1 MKRGVAAR
9 RDAVHVRHKMPDDSP
24 PIQPTPRR
32 RRWKRWTLLGLLVGG
47 AVLLDGPGWR
57 WIADRA
63 AMHFLPKFGLT
74 GGAKFSGRL
83 SSGDIQIDGLELK
96 GEGAIQSVDLG
107 HLRIHYQPSRVVK
120 GEVESITVTGLH
132 AKLDL
137 DRPWPEGGSKPKA
150 SSPPKPLAEIL
161 RTLREKLL
169 PIGTDISDLQ
179 VTITKSGTPF
189 FTLSSLDLQHPGGGE
204 DFRLKLGEMTFP
216 NAQKLP
222 AQETSLKW
230 GANDLSLEKLALAPG
245 LSVAGVK
252 AELLKGDDV
261 SYAAKLNV
269 NAAKFE
275 VTGTMDTAQARLV
288 EGSLVAS
295 ETAAMFGQKIPAEAV
310 LETLEL
316 KATDLKG
323 GANTLNATVTA
334 GLRGITYEDWTVDA
348 LKLTAE
354 LKGEAAKLDVDAMA
368 LGSPMKLSSRTSL
381 SRSKNFE
388 PQQTDATFSIP
399 KAAEVITALRS
410 RIKELKEPKDV
421 PDSSFNLKATVAFDK
436 GKPARVSSEIQ
447 LLPDRPAQVSPI
459 DLTAVWTPDGKV
471 EAGFAVDGARIDA
484 KAEIGEVKHY
494 SGRASFTAFTPDRLS
509 GWLEAFA
516 VSLPREMTLDGTWQ
530 GEGGFGPKDHSGKLA
545 LTKFDWKQA
554 RGGPAQVSGAI
565 DYAWP
570 KKVAI
575 DGITA
580 TQGTQKIACDALLEN
595 QLLVLK
601 NLRWNDGNDV
611 LLEGTASVPVT
622 EQLGDVKALLK
633 QTRPLAIDIE
643 SRELALSRLHPFLAE
658 TVRFPDQARGKLAL
672 HISGTPAAPQIMGE
686 LSGRDLGVQ
695 SQKDLPKADLDL
707 KFRTENEQF
716 FLEGA
721 LITPGYPA
729 ANLAAK
735 LPFKPG
741 VWAEHPELLT
751 DEKLEASVRVPNLE
765 LARFASLAPTLKTLA
780 GSLKAG
786 VTVGGTIG
794 KPEPLGV
801 IELKNGA
808 VTLNSDSIPPIEKI
822 SLKASASEKA
832 VELQSL
838 ALTMSSGTLDGR
850 GKLTLTADHK
860 PGDLD
865 FTLSGRALPL
875 KRDDSMIVR
884 SNLDLTLRGPW
895 TTATLGGKIGI
906 VDSLFYRDIELL
918 PIGVPFNQPSA
929 PQLPSVDVAKT
940 DSAASALPEP
950 FQNWV
955 LAVKVKTD
963 NPFLIRGNLATGV
976 VLLDVDL
983 GGTFGK
989 PAPRGKAILHD
1000 VSAKLPFSTLEIAD
1014 GEVVFRPEA
1023 PFDPALNIR
1032 GRSVVRPYE
1041 VNLFIYGSVSDPK
1054 VLTTSNPPLPETEIM
1069 TLIATGTTT
1078 KGIEDPQAALSR
1090 AAQLL
1095 VEELRR
1101 GRVRYGKRLQP
1112 VLKLLDK
1119 VDFQIGQEN
1128 PYSGQ
1133 KMNAANI
1140 NLDDNWLLSAGMG
1153 EAGNSRAMLMYLIRF
1168 R

>member
-1 MKRGVAAR
+1 M
-9 RDAVHVRHKMPDDSP
+9 
-24 PIQPTPRR
+24 
-32 RRWKRWTLLGLLVGG
+32 
-47 AVLLDGPGWR
+47 LDGPGWR
-57 WIADRA
+57 LIADRA

-83 SSGDIQIDGLELK
+83 SNGDIQIDGLELK

-107 HLRIHYQPSRVVK
+107 HLRIHYKPSRIVK
-120 GEVESITVTGLH
+120 GEVESVTVSGLH

-137 DRPWPEGGSKPKA
+137 DKPWPESGSKPDA
-150 SSPPKPLAEIL
+150 PSPPKPLAETL

-169 PIGTDISDLQ
+169 PIGADVSDLR
-179 VTITKSGTPF
+179 VTITKSGAPF
-189 FTLSSLDLQHPGGGE
+189 FTLSSLDLQHPSGGE
-204 DFRLKLGEMTFP
+204 DFHLKLGEMTFP

-222 AQETSLKW
+222 AQETSLNW
-230 GANDLSLEKLALAPG
+230 GTKDLSLEKLALAPG
-245 LSVAGVK
+245 LSVAEVK
-252 AELLKGDDV
+252 AELLTGDDV
-261 SYAAKLNV
+261 SYAAKLNL

-275 VTGTMDTAQARLV
+275 VSGTMDTAQVRLV

-295 ETAAMFGQKIPAEAV
+295 ETAAMFGQMIPAEAI

-323 GANTLNATVTA
+323 GPNTLNATVTA
-334 GLRGITYEDWTVDA
+334 GLRGITCEDWMVDA
-348 LKLTAE
+348 LRLTGE
-354 LKGEAAKLDVDAMA
+354 LKGEAAQLDVDAMA
-368 LGSPMKLSSRTSL
+368 LGSPMKLSSRTTL
-381 SRSKNFE
+381 SRAKNFE

-410 RIKELKEPKDV
+410 RIKDLQDPKDV
-421 PDSSFNLKATVAFDK
+421 PDSSLNVKATVAFDK
-436 GKPARVSSEIQ
+436 GKPALVTSSLQ
-447 LLPDRPAQVSPI
+447 LQPENSAQVSPI
-459 DLTAVWTPDGKV
+459 DLTAIWTPDGNV
-471 EAGFAVDGARIDA
+471 DAGLVMDGAKLSA
-484 KAEIGEVKHY
+484 KVGIEAKHY
-494 SGRASFTAFTPDRLS
+494 SGRANFTAFTPDRLT
-509 GWLEAFA
+509 GWLEAFS
-516 VSLPREMTLDGTWQ
+516 VVVPREMTLDGTWQ

-575 DGITA
+575 DGLTA

-595 QLLVLK
+595 QLLVLR
-601 NLRWNDGNDV
+601 NLLWNDGEDV

-622 EQLGDVKALLK
+622 EQPGDVKALLK

-658 TVRFPDQARGKLAL
+658 NVRFPEQARGKLVL
-672 HISGTPAAPQIMGE
+672 HISGTPAAPQISGE
-686 LSGRDLGVQ
+686 LSGRDLGMQ
-695 SQKDLPKADLDL
+695 LQKDLPKADLDL

-716 FLEGA
+716 LVEGA

-751 DEKLEASVRVPNLE
+751 DEKLDASVRVPNLE

-780 GSLKAG
+780 GSLKAD

-794 KPEPLGV
+794 EPEPLGV

-808 VTLNSDSIPPIEKI
+808 VTLNSEAVSPIEKI
-822 SLKASASEKA
+822 SLKASANEKA
-832 VELQSL
+832 IELQSL

-865 FTLSGRALPL
+865 FTLRGRALPL

-895 TTATLGGKIGI
+895 ATATLGGKIGI

-929 PQLPSVDVAKT
+929 PDLPSVDTAKT
-940 DSAASALPEP
+940 DAAAAALPDP
-950 FQNWV
+950 FQNWA

-983 GGTFGK
+983 GGTLGK
-989 PAPRGKAILHD
+989 PAPRGKAILHE
-1000 VSAKLPFSTLEIAD
+1000 VSAKLPFSTLDIAT
-1014 GEVVFRPEA
+1014 GEVVFRPDA

-1032 GRSVVRPYE
+1032 GRSNVRPYE

-1069 TLIATGTTT
+1069 TLLATGTTT

-1095 VEELRR
+1095 VEEMRR
-1101 GRVRYGKRLQP
+1101 GRVRYAKRLQP

-1119 VDFQIGQEN
+1119 VDFQIGQQN

-1133 KMNAANI
+1133 KFNSANI
-1140 NLDDNWLLSAGMG
+1140 NLDDNWILSAGVG
-1153 EAGNSRAMLMYLIRF
+1153 EAGNSRGTLMYLIRF

>member
-1 MKRGVAAR
+1 
-9 RDAVHVRHKMPDDSP
+9 MPDDSP
-24 PIQPTPRR
+24 PTQPIPRG
-32 RRWKRWTLLGLLVGG
+32 RRWKRWALLGLLAGG

-63 AMHFLPKFGLT
+63 AMHFLPRFGLT
-74 GGAKFSGRL
+74 GGARFSGRL

-107 HLRIHYQPSRVVK
+107 HLRIRYKPSRVVK

-132 AKLDL
+132 ARFDL
-137 DRPWPEGGSKPKA
+137 DKPWPESGLTPKA
-150 SSPPKPLAEIL
+150 PSPPKPLAEIL
-161 RTLREKLL
+161 RALRERVL
-169 PIGTDISDLQ
+169 PIGADVTDLQ

-189 FTLSSLDLQHPGGGE
+189 ITLSSLDLQHPSGGE
-204 DFRLKLGEMTFP
+204 VFRLKLGEMTFP

-222 AQETSLKW
+222 AQETSLNW
-230 GANDLSLEKLALAPG
+230 GAKDLSLEKFALAPG
-245 LSVAGVK
+245 LSVAEVK
-252 AELLKGDDV
+252 AELLTGDEV

-275 VTGTMDTAQARLV
+275 VTGTMDTAQVRLV

-316 KATDLKG
+316 KTTDLKG
-323 GANTLNATVTA
+323 GANTLNTTVTA
-334 GLRGITYEDWTVDA
+334 GLRGITYEDWTVEA

-354 LKGEAAKLDVDAMA
+354 LKGEAVQLDVDAMA
-368 LGSPMKLSSRTSL
+368 LGSPMKLSSRTTL

-388 PQQTDATFSIP
+388 PQQTDATFQVP
-399 KAAEVITALRS
+399 KAAEAITALRS
-410 RIKELKEPKDV
+410 RIKDLKGPKDV
-421 PDSSFNLKATVAFDK
+421 PDSSFNLKATVAFDQ
-436 GKPARVSSEIQ
+436 GKPARVSSASQ
-447 LLPDRPAQVSPI
+447 LLPAQPAQVSPI

-471 EAGFAVDGARIDA
+471 EAGLAIDGARIDA
-484 KAEIGEVKHY
+484 GAETGEVKHY
-494 SGRASFTAFTPDRLS
+494 SGRANFTAFTPDRLS
-509 GWLEAFA
+509 GWLEAFS
-516 VSLPREMTLDGTWQ
+516 VVVPREMTLDGTWQ
-530 GEGGFGPKDHSGKLA
+530 GEGGFGPNDHSGKLA

-575 DGITA
+575 DGLTA
-580 TQGTQKIACDALLEN
+580 TQGTQKIACDALLES

-601 NLRWNDGNDV
+601 SLRWNDGNDV
-611 LLEGTASVPVT
+611 LLEGSASVPVS
-622 EQLGDVKALLK
+622 EQPGDVKALLK

-658 TVRFPDQARGKLAL
+658 TVRFPEQARGKLAL
-672 HISGTPAAPQIMGE
+672 HISGTPAAPQIVGG

-707 KFRTENEQF
+707 KFRTENGQF
-716 FLEGA
+716 LVEGA

-780 GSLKAG
+780 GSLKAD

-801 IELKNGA
+801 IELKDGA
-808 VTLNSDSIPPIEKI
+808 VTLSSKAVSPIEKI
-822 SLKASASEKA
+822 SLKASANAKA
-832 VELQSL
+832 IELQSL

-850 GKLTLTADHK
+850 GRLTLTADHK

-865 FTLSGRALPL
+865 FTLRGRSLPL
-875 KRDDSMIVR
+875 KRDDSMIIR

-895 TTATLGGKIGI
+895 ATATLGGKIGL

-983 GGTFGK
+983 GGTLGK
-989 PAPRGKAILHD
+989 PAPRGKSILHD

-1153 EAGNSRAMLMYLIRF
+1153 EAGNSRGMLMYLIRF

>member
-1 MKRGVAAR
+1 MPEPTTNPEPNAR
-9 RDAVHVRHKMPDDSP
+9 RK
-24 PIQPTPRR
+24 R
-32 RRWKRWTLLGLLVGG
+32 RRWKRWALLGLLLGG
-47 AVLLDGPGWR
+47 LVVLDGPGWR

-83 SSGDIQIDGLELK
+83 SSGDLQIDGLELK
-96 GEGAIQSVDLG
+96 GEGAIQSVALG
-107 HLRIHYQPSRVVK
+107 QLRIHYKPSRVVK
-120 GEVESITVTGLH
+120 GEVESVTVNGLH
-132 AKLDL
+132 AVLDL
-137 DRPWPEGGSKPKA
+137 DKPWPDTGSKPKDPE
-150 SSPPKPLAEIL
+150 PPKTLAETL

-169 PIGTDISDLQ
+169 PIATEVSDLR
-179 VTITKSGTPF
+179 VTLMKSGAPF
-189 FTLSSLDLQHPGGGE
+189 FALSSLDLQHRSGDD
-204 DFRLKLGEMTFP
+204 DFRLRLGEMNFP
-216 NAQKLP
+216 NAQKLS
-222 AQETSLKW
+222 AQETVLTW
-230 GANDLSLEKLALAPG
+230 GATDLALQKLDLSPG
-245 LSVAGVK
+245 LSIADVK
-252 AELLKGDDV
+252 AELLPADDV
-261 SYAAKLNV
+261 SYSTKLNV

-275 VTGTMDTAQARLV
+275 VAGTMDTAQVRLV

-295 ETAAMFGQKIPAEAV
+295 ETAAMFGQKIPAEAI
-310 LETLEL
+310 LETLEV

-334 GLRGITYEDWTVDA
+334 GLRGITYEDWSVDA
-348 LKLTAE
+348 VRLSGE
-354 LKGEAAKLDVDAMA
+354 LKGNDAQLDVDAMA
-368 LGSPMKLSSRTSL
+368 LGSPMKITSHTTL
-381 SRSKNFE
+381 NRVKNFE
-388 PQQTDATFSIP
+388 PQQVNATFSVP
-399 KAAEVITALRS
+399 KAADVLTALRS
-410 RIKELKEPKDV
+410 RIKDLKDPKDV
-421 PDSSFNLKATVAFDK
+421 PGSSLNAKTTVDFVN
-436 GKPARVSSEIQ
+436 GKPSRVLSNM
-447 LLPDRPAQVSPI
+447 LLQPETPAQVSQL
-459 DLTAVWTPDGKV
+459 DLTAIWTPDGKV
-471 EAGFAVDGARIDA
+471 EAGLSIDGAKVSA
-484 KAEIGEVKHY
+484 TVETEAKHY
-494 SGRASFTAFTPDRLS
+494 AGRADFANFTPDRLS
-509 GWLEAFA
+509 GWLKAFA
-516 VSLPREMTLDGTWQ
+516 VVVPGEMTLDGTWQ
-530 GEGGFGPKDHSGKLA
+530 GQGGFGPKDHSGKLA

-554 RGGPAQVSGAI
+554 RGGPAQITGAI
-565 DYAWP
+565 DYDWP
-570 KKVAI
+570 KRVAI
-575 DGITA
+575 DGLTA

-601 NLRWNDGNDV
+601 NLRWNDGDDV

-622 EQLGDVKALLK
+622 EQPGDVKALLK

-658 TVRFPDQARGKLAL
+658 NVRFPDKARGKLIL
-672 HISGTPAAPQIMGE
+672 HISGTPSAPQISGE
-686 LSGRDLGVQ
+686 LTGRDLGVQ
-695 SQKDLPKADLDL
+695 SQSNLPKADLNL
-707 KFRTENEQF
+707 KFHTEDEQF
-716 FLEGA
+716 LVEGA

-741 VWAEHPELLT
+741 VWAEHPEVLT
-751 DEKLEASVRVPNLE
+751 DEKLDVSVRVPNLE
-765 LARFASLAPTLKTLA
+765 LARFASLVPTLKTLG
-780 GSLKAG
+780 GSLKAD

-801 IELKNGA
+801 IELKNGS
-808 VTLNSDSIPPIEKI
+808 VTLNNDSVPPIEKI
-822 SLKASASEKA
+822 SLKANATEKA
-832 VELQSL
+832 IELQSL

-850 GKLTLTADHK
+850 GKLTLTDDHK

-865 FTLSGRALPL
+865 FTLRGRALPL

-895 TTATLGGKIGI
+895 ATATLGGKVGI

-929 PQLPSVDVAKT
+929 PQLPSVDAAKT
-940 DSAASALPEP
+940 DAAASALPDP
-950 FQNWV
+950 FQNWT

-963 NPFLIRGNLATGV
+963 NAFLIRGNLATGFV
-976 VLLDVDL
+976 TADVDL
-983 GGTFGK
+983 GGTLGK
-989 PAPRGKAILHD
+989 PTTRGKAVLHN
-1000 VSAKLPFSTLEIAD
+1000 VAAKLPFSTLTIDEGEIN
-1014 GEVVFRPEA
+1014 FRPEA

-1069 TLIATGTTT
+1069 TLVATGTTT

-1101 GRVRYGKRLQP
+1101 GRIRYAKRLQP

-1133 KMNAANI
+1133 KFNSANI
-1140 NLDDNWLLSAGMG
+1140 NLDDNWILSAGVG

>member
-1 MKRGVAAR
+1 MRFILIAMPEPTETPDPKPRG
-9 RDAVHVRHKMPDDSP
+9 K
-24 PIQPTPRR
+24 R
-32 RRWKRWTLLGLLVGG
+32 RRWKRWAVLGLFVGG
-47 AVLLDGPGWR
+47 LVLLDGPGWR
-57 WIADRA
+57 WIADRTA
-63 AMHFLPKFGLT
+63 SHFLPKFGLT
-74 GGAKFSGRL
+74 GGAKFFGRL
-83 SSGDIQIDGLELK
+83 SSGDIRIDGLELK
-96 GEGAIQSVDLG
+96 GEGAIQSVSLS
-107 HLRIHYQPSRVVK
+107 HLQIHYKPSRVVK
-120 GEVESITVTGLH
+120 GEVESVTVSSLH
-132 AKLDL
+132 AALDL
-137 DRPWPEGGSKPKA
+137 DKPWPDTGSPPKD
-150 SSPPKPLAEIL
+150 SEPPKPLAEVL

-169 PIGTDISDLQ
+169 PIGADVSDLQ
-179 VTITKSGTPF
+179 VTITKSGVPF
-189 FTLSSLDLQHPGGGE
+189 YALSSLDLQHQRGGE
-204 DFRLKLGEMTFP
+204 DLRLKLGEMTFP
-216 NAQKLP
+216 NAQKLS
-222 AQETSLKW
+222 AQETVLTW
-230 GANDLSLEKLALAPG
+230 GATELSLEKLSLAPR
-245 LSVAGVK
+245 LAVADVK

-261 SYAAKLNV
+261 SYAAKLNI

-275 VTGTMDTAQARLV
+275 VKGTTDTAQVRLV

-295 ETAAMFGQKIPAEAV
+295 ETAALFGQKIPAEAV

-323 GANTLNATVTA
+323 GANTLNAMVIA

-348 LKLTAE
+348 LKITAE
-354 LKGEAAKLDVDAMA
+354 LKGEDAHLNVDAMA
-368 LGSPMKLSSRTSL
+368 LGSPMKLSSRTTL
-381 SRSKNFE
+381 SRSNHFE
-388 PQQTDATFSIP
+388 LQQTDATISIP
-399 KAAEVITALRS
+399 KAAEVITALRP
-410 RIKELKEPKDV
+410 RIKDLKEPKDV
-421 PDSSFNLKATVAFDK
+421 PVSALNLNAAVAFEK
-436 GKPARVSSEIQ
+436 GKPARVSASLQ
-447 LLPDRPAQVSPI
+447 LQPESSAQASPI

-471 EAGFAVDGARIDA
+471 EAALAIDGARIDA
-484 KAEIGEVKHY
+484 KAETGDVKHY
-494 SGRASFTAFTPDRLS
+494 SGRADFTRFTPDRLT
-509 GWLEAFA
+509 GWLEAFG
-516 VSLPREMTLDGTWQ
+516 VGMPREMTLDGSWKGQ
-530 GEGGFGPKDHSGKLA
+530 GGFGPNDHSGKLA
-545 LTKFDWKQA
+545 LAKFDWKQA
-554 RGGPAQVSGAI
+554 RGGPAQVTGAI

-575 DGITA
+575 DGLTA
-580 TQGTQKIACDALLEN
+580 TQGAQKIACDALLEN

-601 NLRWNDGNDV
+601 NLRWNDGNDII
-611 LLEGTASVPVT
+611 LEGTASVPVA
-622 EQLGDVKALLK
+622 EQPGDVKVLLK

-658 TVRFPDQARGKLAL
+658 TIRFPDKARGKLML
-672 HISGTPAAPQIMGE
+672 HVSGTPAAPQITGE
-686 LSGRDLGVQ
+686 LTGRDLGVQ
-695 SQKDLPKADLDL
+695 SQTTLPKADLDL

-716 FLEGA
+716 LVEGA

-741 VWAEHPELLT
+741 VWAEHPEVLT
-751 DEKLEASVRVPNLE
+751 EEKLDASIRVPNLE
-765 LARFASLAPTLKTLA
+765 LARFASLAPTLKSLA
-780 GSLKAG
+780 GSLKAD

-808 VTLNSDSIPPIEKI
+808 VTLNSDSVPPIEKI
-822 SLKASASEKA
+822 SLKACASEKA

-838 ALTMSSGTLDGR
+838 ALSMSSGTLEGR

-865 FTLSGRALPL
+865 FTLRGRALPL

-895 TTATLGGKIGI
+895 ATATLGGKIGV

-929 PQLPSVDVAKT
+929 PQLPSVDAAKT
-940 DSAASALPEP
+940 DAAASALPNP
-950 FQNWV
+950 FQNWA

-983 GGTFGK
+983 GGTLGK
-989 PAPRGKAILHD
+989 PAPRGKVVLHD
-1000 VSAKLPFSTLEIAD
+1000 VSAKLPFSTLTIED

-1023 PFDPALNIR
+1023 PFDPTLNIR

-1041 VNLFIYGSVSDPK
+1041 VNLFIYGNVSDPK
-1054 VLTTSNPPLPETEIM
+1054 ILTTSNPPLPETEIM

-1140 NLDDNWLLSAGMG
+1140 NLDDNWVVSAGVG
-1153 EAGNSRAMLMYLIRF
+1153 ESGNSRAMLMYLIRF